1 MGGSFDAACLSV
13 FRPSTAISCP
23 FAMVACHAPFGLVA
37 GLCVDCLSTTSF
49 CKLPLVP
56 HLTRVVRS
64 LSPTGRIGGLAS
76 RLFEGVASGFFQSI
90 VSATASDPAIEVF
103 GNIVEIEIA

>member
-1 MGGSFDAACLSV
+1 
-13 FRPSTAISCP
+13 
-23 FAMVACHAPFGLVA
+23 MVACHAPFGLVA
-37 GLCVDCLSTTSF
+37 GLCVDCLSTTLFS
-49 CKLPLVP
+49 KHPLVA
-56 HLTRVVRS
+56 HLTWVMRL
-64 LSPTGRIGGLAS
+64 LSPTGRKGGLTS